1 MEHLKKSLSMVDS
14 TLRKSLGNKN
24 VVYVLQAALIL
35 YAGLEAPKLM
45 GEGVKVFDSVLVRL
59 VVAGLIVYLSHHN
72 APLALLVAIA
82 LVVSIQQLNVHKTNQ
97 VGNDSFYGGD
107 MEEEEMMMPTEH
119 AEQADTFQNPEP
131 EANQLTSGGSCPNGE
146 KFTTAQELHD
156 AQSNTVEGVDQDS
169 QVQTR
174 QNQLGP
180 QGLGE
185 PQGFD
190 AGSSSAADF

>member
-1 MEHLKKSLSMVDS
+1 MEHIKKSLSMVDS
-14 TLRKSLGNKN
+14 TLSKSLSNKN

-45 GEGVKVFDSVLVRL
+45 GESVKVFDSVLVRL

-72 APLALLVAIA
+72 APLALLLAIA

-97 VGNDSFYGGD
+97 AGNDSFFGGH
-107 MEEEEMMMPTEH
+107 MEEEEMMTH
-119 AEQADTFQNPEP
+119 EQEDTFQNPEP
-131 EANQLTSGGSCPNGE
+131 KANQLTSGGSCPNGE
-146 KFTTAQELHD
+146 KFTTDQELHD
-156 AQSNTVEGVDQDS
+156 AQSNTVEGVDQES
-169 QVQTR
+169 QVQTW

-190 AGSSSAADF
+190 AGSSTAADF

>member
-1 MEHLKKSLSMVDS
+1 MEHIKKSLSMVDS
-14 TLRKSLGNKN
+14 TLSKSLSNKN

-45 GEGVKVFDSVLVRL
+45 GESVKVFDSVLVRL

-72 APLALLVAIA
+72 APLALLLAIA
-82 LVVSIQQLNVHKTNQ
+82 LVVSIQQLNAHKTNQ
-97 VGNDSFYGGD
+97 AGNDSFFGGH
-107 MEEEEMMMPTEH
+107 MEEEEMMH
-119 AEQADTFQNPEP
+119 HEQEDTFQNPEP
-131 EANQLTSGGSCPNGE
+131 EANRLTSGGSCPNGE
-146 KFTTAQELHD
+146 KFTTSQELLD
-156 AQSNTVEGVDQDS
+156 AQSNTVEGVDQES
-169 QVQTR
+169 QVQTW

-190 AGSSSAADF
+190 AGSSTAADF